1 MKKKISA
8 RIENLL
14 LLAIEDIAKKNN
26 IPKTS
31 IIEVALDEYIKNNEK
46 VISQSLRDKIKQER
60 INQARQ
66 NTQMALRKVMFESN
80 KKKLLKKI
88 FCQGMEKEFFV
99 PFLQVWSDEAEVLG
113 YEKTKFFNSLI
124 KELESLENKIEEKKW
139 KII

>member
-14 LLAIEDIAKKNN
+14 LLAVEDIARKNN

-46 VISQSLRDKIKQER
+46 VISQSLKNKIQEQR
-60 INQARQ
+60 IMEARQ
-66 NTQMALRKVMFESN
+66 NTQIALRKVMFETN

-88 FCQGMEKEFFV
+88 FCQGMEKNFFV
-99 PFLQVWSDEAEVLG
+99 PFLQVWSEEAEALG
-113 YEKTKFFNSLI
+113 YDKEKFFNSLI
-124 KELESLENKIEEKKW
+124 KELESLENKIEEK
-139 KII
+139 